1 MKKSLLLLFLVS
13 AFFTYAANAKEES
26 TVEEEK
32 TLGVD
37 GEEPKY
43 SIIRMQNKVIA
54 GLEVSVNPSV
64 TLIDEFLVRTVANF
78 RIGYR
83 LDKHVLT
90 GSLGVEF
97 SESLMFMPITVDYK
111 YYFNKEKVWAPFVY
125 GQVGYSWHLKGNI
138 NSRYN
143 TSKYS
148 QYDPGALA
156 SVGLGYSYTTTLNE
170 FYFSLGYSYRKY
182 VEAVPGSSSSEGM
195 VRTDRSMNG
204 VSIKVGINF

>member
-1 MKKSLLLLFLVS
+1 MS
-13 AFFTYAANAKEES
+13 AVFANAANENERLIEE
-26 TVEEEK
+26 EEEK
-32 TLGVD
+32 TLGTD
-37 GEEPKY
+37 GVEPKY
-43 SIIRMQNKVIA
+43 SILRMQNKVIA
-54 GLEVSVNPSV
+54 GLEVSVNPSI

-97 SESLMFMPITVDYK
+97 SETLMFMPITVDYK
-111 YYFNKEKVWAPFVY
+111 YYFNKEKVWVPFVY
-125 GQVGYSWHLKGNI
+125 GQAGYSWHLKGNI

-156 SVGLGYSYTTTLNE
+156 SVGFGYSYATTLNE
-170 FYFSLGYSYRKY
+170 FYFSLGYSYRNY
-182 VEAVPGSSSSEGM
+182 VEAVPGSQNVM
-195 VRTDRSMNG
+195 IRTDRSMKG
-204 VSIKVGINF
+204 ISIKTGINF

>member
-1 MKKSLLLLFLVS
+1 MRNILILLFLMS
-13 AFFTYAANAKEES
+13 AVFANAANKNGRLIE
-26 TVEEEK
+26 EEEK
-32 TLGVD
+32 KTLGTD
-37 GEEPKY
+37 GVEPKY
-43 SIIRMQNKVIA
+43 SILRMQNKVIA
-54 GLEVSVNPSV
+54 GLEVSVNPSI

-111 YYFNKEKVWAPFVY
+111 YYFNKEKVWAPFIY

-182 VEAVPGSSSSEGM
+182 VEAVPGSKDGM
-195 VRTDRSMNG
+195 IRTDRSMNG